1 MITDTLQ
8 IEEAVSQIIKDN
20 SCLPLRLEDF
30 LDTCPHPAWAI
41 HVCAQSIDELLEQL
55 QREFAQ
61 TDAEDL
67 DSIILYIRTA
77 SLTLADLSRIERLL
91 PRTPHFKKGL
101 GYNPAVPGIDFWLF
115 AGSV

>member
-41 HVCAQSIDELLEQL
+41 HVCAQSIDELLE
-55 QREFAQ
+55 
-61 TDAEDL
+61 
-67 DSIILYIRTA
+67 
-77 SLTLADLSRIERLL
+77 
-91 PRTPHFKKGL
+91 
-101 GYNPAVPGIDFWLF
+101 
-115 AGSV
+115 